1 MDVSTMLK
9 TLARE
14 TPCPGCGAQRLEFL
28 LRCDL
33 DYGACLYTA
42 HCRACEKTFEIV
54 AGGARRPSEEILSE
68 AVEPGAQCGSTKRVM
83 HIALRAGDPELRAD
97 AGVPRLR
104 HRRPRPLTEEFWIM
118 VQEAP

>member
-68 AVEPGAQCGSTKRVM
+68 AVEPCAQCGSTERVM
-83 HIALRAGDPELRAD
+83 HMHCELETRSCVLTLECPACGTD
-97 AGVPRLR
+97 VPVR
-104 HRRPRPLTEEFWIM
+104 
-118 VQEAP
+118 